1 MINLREKNFKLF
13 KVAISTVFNNIK
25 QTMIQVN
32 FKKKKRNLIRGIETT
47 KKNQFEILQLKSK

>member
-32 FKKKKRNLIRGIETT
+32 FKKKKKKSHQRNRNYKEEPI
-47 KKNQFEILQLKSK
+47 

>member
-32 FKKKKRNLIRGIETT
+32 FKKKRNLIRGIETT

>member
-32 FKKKKRNLIRGIETT
+32 FKKKKKSHQRNRNYKEEPI
-47 KKNQFEILQLKSK
+47 

>member
-32 FKKKKRNLIRGIETT
+32 FKKKKKEISSEEQKLQRRTNL
-47 KKNQFEILQLKSK
+47 KFYN